1 MSGERWKRESCQ
13 SSVILPDGRSDVA
26 APPVVND
33 TFHLC
38 HLLRHNRR
46 HYQALG
52 SKNCSLDRN
61 GWVLM
66 ASAVVA
72 VVYYIVILVE
82 VVIVVLSWLVR
93 GW

>member
-13 SSVILPDGRSDVA
+13 SSVVLHDGKSDVA

-33 TFHLC
+33 TFHLG
-38 HLLRHNRR
+38 HLLRHNL
-46 HYQALG
+46 HYYQALG
-52 SKNCSLDRN
+52 SNCSLDRN

-66 ASAVVA
+66 AFGVVAA

-93 GW
+93 